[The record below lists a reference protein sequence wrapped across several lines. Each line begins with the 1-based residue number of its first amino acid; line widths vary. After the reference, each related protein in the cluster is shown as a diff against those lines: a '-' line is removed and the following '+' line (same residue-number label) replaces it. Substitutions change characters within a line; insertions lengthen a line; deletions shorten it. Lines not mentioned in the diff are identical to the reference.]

1 MVFFKLKTKTEYRN
15 IFISIRIMKASY
27 NQYYFIDLNTFD
39 TKEKQKWKDL
49 PTSEV
54 NQIIDTTS
62 GDEIICDTYLL
73 ILKSIKRVTSK
84 VWACSGLYYETRT
97 LEGPFIRSTTA
108 YTLIRQKTA

>member
-1 MVFFKLKTKTEYRN
+1 
-15 IFISIRIMKASY
+15 MKASY

-62 GDEIICDTYLL
+62 VDEIFCDSYLL
-73 ILKSIKRVTSK
+73 ILRSRKLVTSK
-84 VWACSGLYYETRT
+84 MWAYSVL
-97 LEGPFIRSTTA
+97 
-108 YTLIRQKTA
+108 

>member
-1 MVFFKLKTKTEYRN
+1 
-15 IFISIRIMKASY
+15 MKASY

-39 TKEKQKWKDL
+39 TKEKKWKDL

-73 ILKSIKRVTSK
+73 ILNSIKRVTSK

-97 LEGPFIRSTTA
+97 LEGPFIISTTA